1 MNLAIDIGNS
11 LVKAAWFDGDE
22 LRELLSPIEES
33 ALVELTKEK
42 PENTIISA
50 VGKYPKTV
58 IEAFSRVSNV
68 MVADHT
74 LMYPIKN
81 LYASPTTLGIDR
93 LAGAVGA
100 HHLFPNECCLVIDL
114 GTCIT
119 YDFIDEQGNY
129 YGGGISP
136 GVNMK
141 FKALHT
147 FTEKLP
153 FVQAGADEPLLIGYD
168 TERSIKSGVLWGTV
182 YEIEGMISAY
192 AKKKSKLKTIICGGD
207 TKFFES
213 KIKAPIFVAPEL
225 VLLGL
230 NRILQHNV
238 SYL

>member
-1 MNLAIDIGNS
+1 MNLVIDIGNS

-22 LRELLSPIEES
+22 LKELLSPIEEPELLS
-33 ALVELTKEK
+33 LVAKK
-42 PENTIISA
+42 PKNTIIGA
-50 VGKYPKTV
+50 VGRNLQSV
-58 IEAFSRVSNV
+58 IEAFSGVSHV

-74 LMYPIKN
+74 LKYPIKN
-81 LYASPTTLGIDR
+81 QYATPATLGIDR
-93 LAGAVGA
+93 LAGVVAA
-100 HHLFPNECCLVIDL
+100 HHLFPKENCLVIDI

-119 YDFIDEQGNY
+119 YDFLDCQSNY

-136 GVNMK
+136 GANMK

-147 FTEKLP
+147 FTAKLP
-153 FVQAGADEPLLIGYD
+153 FVQAGTEEPPLVGPN
-168 TERSIKSGVLWGTV
+168 TEQSIRSGVLWGTV
-182 YEIEGMISAY
+182 YEIEGMIAAY
-192 AKKKSKLKTIICGGD
+192 AKKYPNLKTIICGGN